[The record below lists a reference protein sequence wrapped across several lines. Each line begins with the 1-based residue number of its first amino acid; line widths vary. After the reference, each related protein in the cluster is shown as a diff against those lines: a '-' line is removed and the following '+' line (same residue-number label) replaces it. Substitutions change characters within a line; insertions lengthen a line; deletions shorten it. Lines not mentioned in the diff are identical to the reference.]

1 MFSHRLL
8 NQEITILVS
17 RGHLQ
22 SMFREVANI
31 AEISLLLFDTFI
43 FILQR
48 LKLYDIMLPQMLEFL
63 LLQGRSK
70 KNG

>member
-8 NQEITILVS
+8 NQEITILAS